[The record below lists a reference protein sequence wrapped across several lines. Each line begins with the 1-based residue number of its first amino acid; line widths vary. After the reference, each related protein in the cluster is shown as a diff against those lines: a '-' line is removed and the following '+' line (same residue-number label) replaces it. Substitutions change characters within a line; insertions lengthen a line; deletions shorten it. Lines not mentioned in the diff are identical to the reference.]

1 VTSASAR
8 EPTLDEVQAE
18 HPGWRCF
25 TGTNRLCYA
34 EHGTDGRL
42 VRGEDPLDLRDQ
54 IKRAEARR
62 TFGGPA

>member
-1 VTSASAR
+1 VTSASAC
-8 EPTLDEVQAE
+8 EPTLEQVQAE

-25 TGTNRLCYA
+25 TGTNLLCYA
-34 EHGTDGRL
+34 EHGTGGPL